1 LVEERYPDAGRICVV
16 QDNLNTHTAGALYET
31 LPPQQARRILAWLG
45 FHYTPKH
52 GSWLNQAEIEI
63 SMLERGCLSRPV
75 GDTQTLQPRVHALEA
90 KRNDRRTTSDWQF
103 TSCRARV
110 KLKKMY
116 PSFKAQLD

>member
-1 LVEERYPDAGRICVV
+1 MSGKFVAAMEDIL
-16 QDNLNTHTAGALYET
+16 ALY
-31 LPPQQARRILAWLG
+31 Q
-45 FHYTPKH
+45 
-52 GSWLNQAEIEI
+52 
-63 SMLERGCLSRPV
+63 PV
-75 GDTQTLQPRVHALEA
+75 GDTQTLQLRVHALEA